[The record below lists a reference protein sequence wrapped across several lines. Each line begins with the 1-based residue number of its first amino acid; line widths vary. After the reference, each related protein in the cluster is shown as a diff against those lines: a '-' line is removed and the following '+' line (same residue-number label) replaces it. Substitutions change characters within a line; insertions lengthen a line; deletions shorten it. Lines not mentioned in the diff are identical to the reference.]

1 MASKREQIL
10 AALKTQLAGTTG
22 VGTRI
27 YRTRVTPTA
36 RNESPAIVIEPIN
49 DQPTVTSATYEKI
62 DWTLRIRVVVIVRG
76 QIPESVADATIES
89 LHTKLVNDPT
99 VGGLALDIRP
109 STTTFEAIDADQPAG
124 VIFCEYEID
133 YRTAYNNLST

>member
-49 DQPTVTSATYEKI
+49 DQPTVTSATYEKL

-76 QIPESVADATIES
+76 EIPDNVADATINS

-99 VGGLALDIRP
+99 IGGLALDIRP

-133 YRTAYNNLST
+133 YRTSYNNLST

>member
-1 MASKREQIL
+1 MDFTYLSYMKYKVGQKINEWSYHVKQENLNAWSKIL
-10 AALKTQLAGTTG
+10 
-22 VGTRI
+22 
-27 YRTRVTPTA
+27 
-36 RNESPAIVIEPIN
+36 
-49 DQPTVTSATYEKI
+49 
-62 DWTLRIRVVVIVRG
+62 
-76 QIPESVADATIES
+76 
-89 LHTKLVNDPT
+89 NDPT

>member
-1 MASKREQIL
+1 MPNPFWQPYYPWVAYAKSVLTKQ
-10 AALKTQLAGTTG
+10 
-22 VGTRI
+22 
-27 YRTRVTPTA
+27 
-36 RNESPAIVIEPIN
+36 NSFPIPDN
-49 DQPTVTSATYEKI
+49 
-62 DWTLRIRVVVIVRG
+62 
-76 QIPESVADATIES
+76 VADATINS

-99 VGGLALDIRP
+99 IGGLALDIRP